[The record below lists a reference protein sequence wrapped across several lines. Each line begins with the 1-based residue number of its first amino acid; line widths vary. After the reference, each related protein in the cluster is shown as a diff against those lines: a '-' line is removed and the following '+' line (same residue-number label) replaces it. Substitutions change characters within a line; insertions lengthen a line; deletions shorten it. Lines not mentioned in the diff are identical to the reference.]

1 MCNVLINRCLAVV
14 PLFLSLALLSIDAQA
29 LNIYSGEY
37 YFDNS
42 KLRFETVRL
51 VVGNV
56 NRDFTAVYN
65 MEPVDGTQ
73 WWKVVID
80 SDVKD
85 LTYFTFVETDME
97 EGVFEVKISVFLDIL
112 SNLNP
117 NLRRTGLK
125 SQTNIVDDPK
135 AQHWVYCPYNN
146 AAMSDGYW
154 RPDYS
159 YDATVSG
166 SLPVVWL
173 NTQDSV
179 TISSKDHYI
188 NGTLWIED
196 DENPLGSSEQP
207 LTIEVK
213 GRGNWT
219 WRNSFKKPYKV
230 KFASQQSPL
239 GLDRSRHFILMAHC
253 EDISGYLRNTTGYE
267 MSRLMGMPY
276 SPSETPV
283 ELVLNGEYMGLYFL
297 SEKIRVESGRVDIVE
312 QSDMETIPDN
322 VTGGWLLELSD
333 DGNKVIQQHQGNDPA
348 NPEFCFVTQ
357 SPEVLS
363 NEQRNYIR
371 NLIAR
376 VDSCIFVPDKNDRGW
391 EQLVDIVTLARFYI
405 IHEVMENVEAFSGS
419 LFMYKDLGWD
429 EKLMFGPVWDF
440 DNSYFQDNTTGDH
453 FIFDYPSQ
461 FPFLWIKELLKFPR
475 FQQQVRAEWA
485 KFNRDQVLQGV
496 VDHAWQWRELLPVA
510 EAQDAMR
517 WPMYASTHGPE
528 KPVQYLEVLARK
540 VQWLNQ
546 QWGNAT
552 TTGDVNGDGVVTAS
566 DVIDLLDYLLNS
578 RDIPGYNYDIS
589 GDGVVT
595 THDLVVLYQ
604 CLLGL

>member
-1 MCNVLINRCLAVV
+1 MCKVLINRCLAVV
-14 PLFLSLALLSIDAQA
+14 PLFISLALLSIDAQA

-85 LTYFTFVETDME
+85 LNYFTFVETDME

-196 DENPLGSSEQP
+196 DKNPLGSSEQP

-276 SPSETPV
+276 SPSEVPV
-283 ELVLNGEYMGLYFL
+283 ELVLNGDYVGLYFL
-297 SEKIRVESGRVDIVE
+297 CEKVRVESGRVDIME
-312 QSDMETIPDN
+312 QSDLEMIPDN
-322 VTGGWLLELSD
+322 VTGGWLLELTD

-440 DNSYFQDNTTGDH
+440 DNSFFQESTTGDH

-528 KPVQYLEVLARK
+528 KPVQYIEVLARK

>member
-1 MCNVLINRCLAVV
+1 MYKVLINRCLVLV
-14 PLFLSLALLSIDAQA
+14 SLFLSLALLSIDAQA

-42 KLRFETVRL
+42 KLKFETVRF

-73 WWKVVID
+73 WWKVVVD

-85 LTYFTFVETDME
+85 LNYFTFVETDME
-97 EGVFEVKISVFLDIL
+97 AGVFEVKISVFLDIL
-112 SNLNP
+112 NNLNP

-125 SQTNIVDDPK
+125 SQTNIINDPN

-179 TISSKDHYI
+179 TISSKDYYI

-207 LTIEVK
+207 LIIEVK

-219 WRNSFKKPYKV
+219 WRNAFKKPYKV

-239 GLDRSRHFILMAHC
+239 GLDKSRHFILMAHC

-267 MSRLMGMPY
+267 MSRLMDMPY

-333 DGNKVIQQHQGNDPA
+333 DGNKVIQQHQNNDPA
-348 NPEFCFVTQ
+348 NPEFCFITQ

-363 NEQRNYIR
+363 NEQRNYIH

-376 VDSCIFVPDKNDRGW
+376 VDSCIYVPDKNDCSW
-391 EQLVDIVTLARFYI
+391 EQLVDMSTLARFYI

-440 DNSYFQDNTTGDH
+440 DNSFFQDKTTSDH
-453 FIFDYPSQ
+453 FIFDYESQ

-485 KFNRDQVLQGV
+485 RFNQNHVLQGV
-496 VDHAWQWRELLPVA
+496 IDHAWQWRELLPAA
-510 EAQDAMR
+510 EVQDAMR
-517 WPMYASTHGPE
+517 WPMYASSHGPE
-528 KPVQYLEVLARK
+528 KPAQYLDVLTRK
-540 VQWLNQ
+540 VEWLNQ
-546 QWGNAT
+546 QWSSSSSSY
-552 TTGDVNGDGVVTAS
+552 DVNGDGYVTAT
-566 DVIDLLDYLLNS
+566 DVLDLYDYLVNGHVN
-578 RDIPGYNYDIS
+578 PNYNYDIS
-589 GDGVVT
+589 GDGAVT
-595 THDLVVLYQ
+595 IYDLAILYQ
-604 CLLGL
+604 YLLGL